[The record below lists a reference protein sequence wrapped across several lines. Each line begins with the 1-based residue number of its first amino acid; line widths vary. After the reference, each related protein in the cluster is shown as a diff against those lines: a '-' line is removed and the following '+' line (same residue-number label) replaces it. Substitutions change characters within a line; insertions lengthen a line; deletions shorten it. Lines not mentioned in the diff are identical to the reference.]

1 MFCFHDAA
9 EVDIHDPNLR
19 SEGGEELSW
28 IPGNSAEFRLT
39 VLDLANQK
47 PRLCDAMLGQAVFL
61 LTDCHELWFRST
73 QSMEFSW
80 IPGKT
85 ADPPAAGIQLNPGNS
100 AEFPGFRRKNQ
111 EASIK
116 FVMCPR
122 ALWSNLLQQLKN
134 TSANVDGKIQI
145 WTEQHKCTYF
155 STAAVIVQQI
165 SLANSKILVLCC
177 VETWKNSF

>member
-1 MFCFHDAA
+1 MTLRHLHLVASWHYLALPLHDAA
-9 EVDIHDPNLR
+9 EVDIHDPNCR

-39 VLDLANQK
+39 DLDLANQK

-61 LTDCHELWFRST
+61 LTELSRTVVPST
-73 QSMEFSW
+73 QLMEFSW
-80 IPGKT
+80 IPG
-85 ADPPAAGIQLNPGNS
+85 IQLTPPQLEFSWIPGNS
-100 AEFPGFRRKNQ
+100 AEFPGLRRKNQ

-122 ALWSNLLQQLKN
+122 ALWSNLLQQLNN

-145 WTEQHKCTYF
+145 
-155 STAAVIVQQI
+155 
-165 SLANSKILVLCC
+165 
-177 VETWKNSF
+177 